1 MKLLDKLLNN
11 IRFDKK
17 YVLFSLILVILGI
30 ITGSLFIV
38 ILNSTDKN
46 LVIEYISAF
55 IENIKNSSINNL
67 DLLKNAVISNY
78 IVIFILLIV
87 GFTSFLFPIN
97 VLILFY
103 KSFIIGFSLSSFILT
118 YGIRGTLLSIF
129 YVLPHLLINILIFCL
144 LTAFTLKISIS
155 MIKCVIKRK
164 DVNMR
169 QYFNKYSSIIIM
181 SIIIITL
188 TSLYE
193 SYVAPYLLKLIVNLI
208 IFS

>member
-1 MKLLDKLLNN
+1 MKLLDKLLAN

-55 IENIKNSSINNL
+55 VDNINNGSINNL
-67 DLLKNAVISNY
+67 DLLKNAIISNY
-78 IVIFILLIV
+78 IVVFILLIV

-97 VLILFY
+97 VLVLFY
-103 KSFIIGFSLSSFILT
+103 KSFIIGFSLSAFILT
-118 YGIRGTLLSIF
+118 YGIKGTLLSIF
-129 YVLPHLLINILIFCL
+129 YILPHLLINILIFCL

-169 QYFNKYSSIIIM
+169 QYFNKYLSIIII

-188 TSLYE
+188 TSIYE
-193 SYVAPYLLKLIVNLI
+193 AYVGPYLLKLIVNLI
-208 IFS
+208 I